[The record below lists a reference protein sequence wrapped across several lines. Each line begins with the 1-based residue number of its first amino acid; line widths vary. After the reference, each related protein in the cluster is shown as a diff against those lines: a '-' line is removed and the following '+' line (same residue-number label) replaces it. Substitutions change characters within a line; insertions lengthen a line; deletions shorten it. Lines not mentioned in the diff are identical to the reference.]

1 MIWIVDYYEF
11 VRNLYFNVQARH
23 NFSKTE
29 GAAQKLGGQ
38 NIKKYLIFNFL
49 VWNLKKNR

>member
-1 MIWIVDYYEF
+1 MDFEIKVVFREFIVPNTNQLNKYI
-11 VRNLYFNVQARH
+11 LQARH

-38 NIKKYLIFNFL
+38 NVMFDLTFNVF
-49 VWNLKKNR
+49 